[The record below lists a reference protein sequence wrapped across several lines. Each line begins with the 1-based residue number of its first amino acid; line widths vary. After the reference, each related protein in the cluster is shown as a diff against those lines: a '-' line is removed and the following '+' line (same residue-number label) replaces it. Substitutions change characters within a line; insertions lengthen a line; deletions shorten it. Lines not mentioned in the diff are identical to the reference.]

1 MQHKPSDTKSD
12 FGREILKNL
21 SNQDFLLFGINQI
34 AYIRPTHVMGR
45 DAFALHG
52 ADGAALAVIES
63 FEGAVIA
70 ARQNDMEPVTL
81 Q

>member
-1 MQHKPSDTKSD
+1 MQNKSFENKLD
-12 FGREILKNL
+12 NGREILKNL

-34 AYIRPTHVMGR
+34 AYIRPTNVMGR
-45 DAFALHG
+45 DAYALHG

-63 FEGAVIA
+63 FEGAVVT

>member
-1 MQHKPSDTKSD
+1 MQNKSVD
-12 FGREILKNL
+12 KHDNGREILKNL

-34 AYIRPTHVMGR
+34 AYIRQTSVMGR
-45 DAFALHG
+45 NAYALHG

-63 FEGAVIA
+63 FEGAVIT

>member
-1 MQHKPSDTKSD
+1 MQDKLSDKNSD
-12 FGREILKNL
+12 YGREILKNL

-34 AYIRPTHVMGR
+34 AYIRPTNIMGH
-45 DAFALHG
+45 DAYALHG
-52 ADGAALAVIES
+52 ADGSALAVIES
-63 FEGAVIA
+63 FEGAIVT